1 MLQSQSNE
9 WLRKYTGVGELLVT
23 CPYKEFCRISKNCG
37 FFSAIS
43 AINDLEH
50 GTACRAEA
58 GGATGTQAWEPTSGS
73 WRRGRGKGDKGV
85 KSRNKGL
92 RKKKK
97 KNTQSRKWPPKCLSE
112 AVHQNKGYGSSLV
125 AQWVKDRMFSLHG
138 QKKKNNK

>member
-58 GGATGTQAWEPTSGS
+58 GGATGTQAWESTSGS

-97 KNTQSRKWPPKCLSE
+97 HSVPEVAPKMLIRSSTSE
-112 AVHQNKGYGSSLV
+112 
-125 AQWVKDRMFSLHG
+125 
-138 QKKKNNK
+138 